1 MAGLVSGHQPN
12 FDGAVLMSEQ
22 STNWCILF
30 GSAVVLSLSSARA
43 DEFQLS
49 GEVKYRSIQLNEP
62 QLFVDDYLVGN
73 RYNEDEI
80 SARVPHVLHLGE
92 RLAEPVLTKDKD
104 KPWEHR
110 GMGYF
115 SVLYDAYADIFRMYY
130 TIYNAKDDES
140 AYLKLYSVC
149 QAVSKDG
156 LHWEKPLTNIVPW
169 GPQEY
174 TNIVLRGESEG
185 KIAHVLSDRA
195 DGTRADGEQVRNIGM
210 LAPENLR
217 GHRFLA
223 YYCDH
228 EHYLA
233 TSEDGV
239 HWKQRQQMILPNRVD
254 CYQTIVYDPTMAQYV
269 IFYRNR
275 IVYEKKQG
283 AWRKGNPRM
292 ISRLASDQ
300 LWKLWNTL
308 PETVL
313 IPDGDDAGR
322 FYSMPTFLYG
332 GVYFG
337 MLTQYGE
344 NPQKI
349 EVELVWSRD
358 GFHWDRAPGRPMLIA
373 VGQEG
378 AWDDGMVFPADRV
391 IERDD
396 EWWLYYSG
404 SDGYHDSKDGESR
417 VGLIKFRKEGFVS
430 IRADSHGKESYV
442 VTRPILWPGGEL
454 VVNADASNGYV
465 KVAVTDARRRLYEGF
480 AYEDCVSF
488 SGDAVRH
495 TIGWKGAGID
505 SLKGQLV
512 RLEFAFKHADLFAF
526 LAQP

>member
-1 MAGLVSGHQPN
+1 M
-12 FDGAVLMSEQ
+12 
-22 STNWCILF
+22 
-30 GSAVVLSLSSARA
+30 LSLSSARA
-43 DEFQLS
+43 DEIHVS

-73 RYNEDEI
+73 RYNEDQI

-92 RLAEPVLTKDKD
+92 RLAEPVVTKDKD
-104 KPWEHR
+104 KPWEHN
-110 GMGYF
+110 GMGYV

-130 TIYNAKDDES
+130 TIHNDES
-140 AYLKLYSVC
+140 AYLKGYSVC

-169 GPQEY
+169 GPQKQ

-195 DGTRADGEQVRNIGM
+195 EGTRANGEQVRNIGM

-254 CYQTIVYDPTMAQYV
+254 CYQTVVYDPAIAQYV

-283 AWRKGNPRM
+283 AWRQGNPRM
-292 ISRLASDQ
+292 ITRLASDK
-300 LWKLWNTL
+300 LWTLWNTL

-322 FYSMPTFLYG
+322 FYSMPTFLYS

-337 MLTQYGE
+337 MLAQYGE
-344 NPQKI
+344 QPQKI
-349 EVELVWSRD
+349 EVERVWSRD
-358 GFHWDRAPGRPMLIA
+358 GFHWDRAPGRPMLCLGRIIRTLLKGPY
-373 VGQEG
+373 VG
-378 AWDDGMVFPADRV
+378 
-391 IERDD
+391 
-396 EWWLYYSG
+396 
-404 SDGYHDSKDGESR
+404 SR
-417 VGLIKFRKEGFVS
+417 GGCWNRSVCRRMGLIRPAGTLVKRGDAPASGVS
-430 IRADSHGKESYV
+430 YG
-442 VTRPILWPGGEL
+442 
-454 VVNADASNGYV
+454 
-465 KVAVTDARRRLYEGF
+465 RRRFG
-480 AYEDCVSF
+480 
-488 SGDAVRH
+488 R
-495 TIGWKGAGID
+495 
-505 SLKGQLV
+505 
-512 RLEFAFKHADLFAF
+512 RL
-526 LAQP
+526 